1 MRVAKSIRCA
11 YPGLCFPALLRYIA
25 KGGKKNTMMKN
36 SIDCHETARHSARF
50 IREKLCNVQAGTLG
64 LVLGSGLGA
73 VRERITQFTD
83 LPYSD
88 IPGLPQ
94 STVVGHG
101 GFLRSG
107 LLGGRPVIA
116 LCGRVHLYEG
126 YSAAEACLP
135 VRVLFELGVR
145 TLVLTNAAGA
155 LNPLFSTGT
164 LMSITDHINFTGQS
178 PLTGVNVDAW
188 GPRFPDMSRV
198 WCPGLVAL
206 ANAQARR
213 LGLVLE
219 RGVYIQVAGPN
230 LETPAETRSYRQ
242 LGADAIGMST
252 AIEAIAAA
260 HMGMRLMGLSC
271 LTNKN
276 LPDCMAETSHQEVL
290 DMAGRAAADMAMLLE
305 AVAQAMPT
313 LDA

>member
-1 MRVAKSIRCA
+1 MTKE
-11 YPGLCFPALLRYIA
+11 
-25 KGGKKNTMMKN
+25 TMN
-36 SIDCHETARHSARF
+36 QLDTARHSARF
-50 IREKLCNVQAGTLG
+50 IREKLCKVQAGTLG

-73 VRERITQFTD
+73 VQERITHAAD
-83 LPYSD
+83 LPYQE

-94 STVVGHG
+94 STVEGHG
-101 GFLRSG
+101 GFLRFG

-126 YSAAEACLP
+126 HPAAEACLP
-135 VRVLFELGVR
+135 IRVLHELGVR
-145 TLVLTNAAGA
+145 TLILTNASGA
-155 LNPLFSTGT
+155 LNPLFSAGT
-164 LMSITDHINFTGQS
+164 LMCITDHINFTGQS
-178 PLTGVNVDAW
+178 PLTGPNADAW
-188 GPRFPDMSRV
+188 GPRFPDLSRV
-198 WCPGLVAL
+198 WCPGLAAL
-206 ANAQARR
+206 ALAEARR

-230 LETPAETRSYRQ
+230 LETPAETRAYRQ

-260 HMGMRLMGLSC
+260 HMGMRLLGISC

-290 DMAGRAAADMAMLLE
+290 AVAGRAAADMVLLLE
-305 AVAQAMPT
+305 AVAQALPD
-313 LDA
+313 LDSLGDRA